1 MKEILAFTI
10 AAIAVALIPGPDTM
24 VVLRATVSGGK
35 RDGLATIAGVLTGL
49 FAWITLTTAGIAV
62 LFAASKVG
70 YLILHIVGGLYLLYL
85 GATAIF
91 SKSSP
96 LNFKV
101 DERPRSIV
109 SSFSKGMA
117 TDLLNPKVG
126 IFFISFLPSFIP
138 KGANVPLA
146 TLAYGV
152 DFLIVSLAY
161 LVVVVAGS
169 RALINLL
176 ADRRKRKG
184 VEVTTGAILSAFG
197 IKILLG

>member
-1 MKEILAFTI
+1 MKEIIAFTI
-10 AAIAVALIPGPDTM
+10 ASIAVALIPGPDTM
-24 VVLRATVSGGK
+24 VVLRATVSGGR

-85 GATAIF
+85 GVTAIF

-96 LNFKV
+96 LNIKK
-101 DERPRSIV
+101 DERPRSVIAA
-109 SSFSKGMA
+109 FSKGMA

-161 LVVVVAGS
+161 LVVVVVGS
-169 RALINLL
+169 QALINLL
-176 ADRRKRKG
+176 ADRRKRRG

-197 IKILLG
+197 VKILLG